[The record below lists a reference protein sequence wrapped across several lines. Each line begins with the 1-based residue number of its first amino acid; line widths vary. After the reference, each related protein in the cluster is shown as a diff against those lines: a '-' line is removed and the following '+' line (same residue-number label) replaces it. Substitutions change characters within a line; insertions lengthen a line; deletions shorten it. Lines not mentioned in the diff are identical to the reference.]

1 MSGGDILLLIRWKFA
16 SGDCKFRTGSQ
27 ERDQDC
33 RYRCEITPVEVVTT
47 DFTSLR
53 MEAVSRKSLQMELWE
68 MLSYKVVRR
77 KRDRQVF

>member
-1 MSGGDILLLIRWKFA
+1 M
-16 SGDCKFRTGSQ
+16 
-27 ERDQDC
+27 
-33 RYRCEITPVEVVTT
+33 EVVTT